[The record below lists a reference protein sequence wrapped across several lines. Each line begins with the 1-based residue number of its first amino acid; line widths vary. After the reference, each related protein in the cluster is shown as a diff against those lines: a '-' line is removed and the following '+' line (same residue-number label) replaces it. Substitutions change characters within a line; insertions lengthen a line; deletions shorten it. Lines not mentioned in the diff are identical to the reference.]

1 MTVHR
6 LEEHLARPAVQE
18 QLSRP
23 SPELR
28 ALLIGVRAAIIQLLA
43 AIDDALGLPRTLP
56 TRAERRAGR
65 RREET

>member
-1 MTVHR
+1 MT
-6 LEEHLARPAVQE
+6 
-18 QLSRP
+18 
-23 SPELR
+23 PELR
-28 ALLIGVRAAIIQLLA
+28 ALLMSVRAGIIQLLA